1 VLEAENKVKIAER
14 NGLFFLRFFFNV
26 VWHGDLFLQTKVR
39 NNKIILA
46 QKRLDE
52 LNATKDKLF
61 SIVSHDLRSSV
72 NALKVSN
79 GKLQE
84 SLEQKNFAELDTQLH
99 NNSAIANGAYNL
111 LDNLLHWALLQTKQS
126 YFNKVVAFVF
136 YCGTNGLQLQTTDA
150 R

>member
-1 VLEAENKVKIAER
+1 
-14 NGLFFLRFFFNV
+14 
-26 VWHGDLFLQTKVR
+26 
-39 NNKIILA
+39 
-46 QKRLDE
+46 

-84 SLEQKNFAELDTQLH
+84 SLEQNFAELDTQLH

-126 YFNKVVAFVF
+126 YLTRSRCVCFLLEQMVYNYKPLMLDKNIHFENKVLKAIWLMP
-136 YCGTNGLQLQTTDA
+136 T
-150 R
+150 RSR

>member
-1 VLEAENKVKIAER
+1 L
-14 NGLFFLRFFFNV
+14 
-26 VWHGDLFLQTKVR
+26 
-39 NNKIILA
+39 
-46 QKRLDE
+46 
-52 LNATKDKLF
+52 
-61 SIVSHDLRSSV
+61 SDLRSSV

-84 SLEQKNFAELDTQLH
+84 SLENFAELDTQLH

-126 YFNKVVAFVF
+126 YFNKESLRLFF
-136 YCGTNGLQLQTTDA
+136 IETNGLQLQTTDA

>member
-1 VLEAENKVKIAER
+1 
-14 NGLFFLRFFFNV
+14 
-26 VWHGDLFLQTKVR
+26 
-39 NNKIILA
+39 
-46 QKRLDE
+46 

-72 NALKVSN
+72 NALVSN

-84 SLEQKNFAELDTQLH
+84 SLESKNFAELDTQLH

-126 YFNKVVAFVF
+126 YLTTSCVAFF
-136 YCGTNGLQLQTTDA
+136 MWNKWFTITNH
-150 R
+150 

>member
-1 VLEAENKVKIAER
+1 
-14 NGLFFLRFFFNV
+14 
-26 VWHGDLFLQTKVR
+26 
-39 NNKIILA
+39 
-46 QKRLDE
+46 

-84 SLEQKNFAELDTQLH
+84 SLESKNFAELDTQLH

-126 YFNKVVAFVF
+126 YFNRSRCVFVF

>member
-1 VLEAENKVKIAER
+1 LARGPISTDKSK
-14 NGLFFLRFFFNV
+14 
-26 VWHGDLFLQTKVR
+26 K
-39 NNKIILA
+39 NKIIL
-46 QKRLDE
+46 KKTELDE

-84 SLEQKNFAELDTQLH
+84 SLEQNFAELDTQLH

-111 LDNLLHWALLQTKQS
+111 LDNLLHWAVANKQS
-126 YFNKVVAFVF
+126 YFNKESLRLFFVEQMVYNYKPLMLDKIF
-136 YCGTNGLQLQTTDA
+136 ISKIRY
-150 R
+150 

>member
-1 VLEAENKVKIAER
+1 
-14 NGLFFLRFFFNV
+14 
-26 VWHGDLFLQTKVR
+26 
-39 NNKIILA
+39 
-46 QKRLDE
+46 

-79 GKLQE
+79 GKLRKE
-84 SLEQKNFAELDTQLH
+84 SKNFAELDTQLH
-99 NNSAIANGAYNL
+99 NSAIANGAYNL
-111 LDNLLHWALLQTKQS
+111 LDNLLHWALLQTK
-126 YFNKVVAFVF
+126 NPILTRVVAFVF

>member
-1 VLEAENKVKIAER
+1 VLEAENKVKIAETVC
-14 NGLFFLRFFFNV
+14 FFLRFLLM
-26 VWHGDLFLQTKVR
+26 LFGTGTYFYRQKVR

-46 QKRLDE
+46 QKTELDE

-84 SLEQKNFAELDTQLH
+84 SLETKTLQSWIQLH

-136 YCGTNGLQLQTTDA
+136 YCGTNGLQLHH
-150 R
+150 

>member
-1 VLEAENKVKIAER
+1 VLEAENKVKIAETVC
-14 NGLFFLRFFFNV
+14 FFLRFLLM
-26 VWHGDLFLQTKVR
+26 LFGTGTYFYRQKVR

-46 QKRLDE
+46 QKTELDE

-84 SLEQKNFAELDTQLH
+84 SLETKTLQSWIPNCITTVPLPMVPIICWTIYSIGLCCKP
-99 NNSAIANGAYNL
+99 NNPILTRSLRLFFIVEQMVYN
-111 LDNLLHWALLQTKQS
+111 
-126 YFNKVVAFVF
+126 Y
-136 YCGTNGLQLQTTDA
+136 TDA

>member
-1 VLEAENKVKIAER
+1 
-14 NGLFFLRFFFNV
+14 
-26 VWHGDLFLQTKVR
+26 
-39 NNKIILA
+39 
-46 QKRLDE
+46 

-84 SLEQKNFAELDTQLH
+84 SREQNFAELDTQLH

-111 LDNLLHWALLQTKQS
+111 LTIYS
-126 YFNKVVAFVF
+126 I
-136 YCGTNGLQLQTTDA
+136 GL
-150 R
+150 

>member
-1 VLEAENKVKIAER
+1 
-14 NGLFFLRFFFNV
+14 
-26 VWHGDLFLQTKVR
+26 
-39 NNKIILA
+39 
-46 QKRLDE
+46 
-52 LNATKDKLF
+52 LF

-84 SLEQKNFAELDTQLH
+84 SLEQNFAELDTQLH

-111 LDNLLHWALLQTKQS
+111 LDNLLHWALQTKQS
-126 YFNKVVAFVF
+126 YFNKESLRLFF
-136 YCGTNGLQLQTTDA
+136 IGTNGLQLQTTDA

>member
-1 VLEAENKVKIAER
+1 
-14 NGLFFLRFFFNV
+14 
-26 VWHGDLFLQTKVR
+26 
-39 NNKIILA
+39 
-46 QKRLDE
+46 

-84 SLEQKNFAELDTQLH
+84 SLESKNFAELDTQLH

-126 YFNKVVAFVF
+126 YFNKESLRLFFIVEQMVYNYKPLMLDKNIHFENKVLKAIWLMPTRVVKNYSKKFA
-136 YCGTNGLQLQTTDA
+136 G
-150 R
+150 